1 MASTTDVSSQSTE
14 QVKERVQD
22 VAQQAKGRTGDQLR
36 EQIDARSSQAGEQ
49 VRSTAQAVR
58 QTSSKLREDGQE
70 MPAKALDQLASH
82 GERLGDYLAESDG
95 GRILRDVENVAR
107 RQPWLFVG
115 GSAVVG
121 FLASRFMKASS
132 GRRYRESDGMSS
144 RYAALPP
151 SAPAVQ
157 DRAGFYVTED
167 EPVVRPGGGPVGYG
181 Q

>member
-1 MASTTDVSSQSTE
+1 MASTTDASSQSTTE

-36 EQIDARSSQAGEQ
+36 EQIDTRSSQAGEQ

-70 MPAKALDQLASH
+70 LPAKALDQVASH
-82 GERLGDYLAESDG
+82 GERLGGYLAESDSD
-95 GRILRDVENVAR
+95 RILRDVENMAR
-107 RQPWLFVG
+107 SQPWLFVG
-115 GSAVVG
+115 GSAVLG

-132 GRRYRESDGMSS
+132 GRRYRESDGMPS
-144 RYAALPP
+144 RYGALP
-151 SAPAVQ
+151 AP
-157 DRAGFYVTED
+157 TS
-167 EPVVRPGGGPVGYG
+167 VRPGGDPVGLG

>member
-1 MASTTDVSSQSTE
+1 MASTTDASSQSTTE
-14 QVKERVQD
+14 QVKERVED

-36 EQIDARSSQAGEQ
+36 EQIDTRSSQAGEQ

-107 RQPWLFVG
+107 SRPWLFVG

-132 GRRYRESDGMSS
+132 GRRYRESDGASF
-144 RYAALPP
+144 RYSALPP
-151 SAPAVQ
+151 APAVQ
-157 DRAGFYVTED
+157 DRAGFDVAE
-167 EPVVRPGGGPVGYG
+167 GQPVGQRGDRVGFG